1 MAFGGGQRRAVDHF
15 RQSQTQRHRLT
26 ELRHRL
32 KEDDM
37 PDIDAQV
44 DYIED
49 DVLRLIFLTCHP
61 VLSPESR
68 AALTLRLVAGLTT
81 EEIAAAFLVKSSTM
95 GQRISR
101 AKRTLAESGATI
113 EMPAGRERRKRL
125 DDVLAVIYL
134 IFDEGYAA
142 TAGPDWIR
150 PDLCSE
156 ALRLA
161 RTLTALVP
169 DDAEVHSL
177 QALLEL
183 QASRTHARTGT
194 SGEAILLEDQDRA
207 RWDHLL
213 IRRGLAALSRA
224 EELGQPAGVYTL
236 QAAIAACHAKARTAK
251 ETDWQ
256 QIASLYDVLAQA
268 APNPVVEVNRA
279 VAYGRAYGPEAGLAI
294 LAPVAENSA
303 LAGSH
308 LLSSVRGDLLA
319 LAGRS
324 AEAASEFRRAAALTR
339 NEREREVLLR
349 RVERLQL

>member
-1 MAFGGGQRRAVDHF
+1 M
-15 RQSQTQRHRLT
+15 
-26 ELRHRL
+26 
-32 KEDDM
+32 
-37 PDIDAQV
+37 
-44 DYIED
+44 
-49 DVLRLIFLTCHP
+49 IFLTCHP

-81 EEIAAAFLVKSSTM
+81 DEIAATFLVKFTTM

-101 AKRTLAESGATI
+101 AKRTLVESGATV
-113 EMPAGRERRKRL
+113 ELPAGRERRERL

-134 IFDEGYAA
+134 IFNEGYAA
-142 TAGPDWIR
+142 TVGPDWIR

-161 RTLTALVP
+161 RTLAVLVS

-177 QALLEL
+177 QSLLEL

-213 IRRGLAALSRA
+213 IRLGLAALSCA
-224 EELGQPAGVYTL
+224 ERLGQPAGVYTL

-268 APNPVVEVNRA
+268 ASNPVVEVNRA

-294 LAPVAENSA
+294 LASVADHSA

-308 LLSSVRGDLLA
+308 LLPSVRGDLLA

-324 AEAASEFRRAAALTR
+324 AEAESEFRRAAALTR
-339 NEREREVLLR
+339 NDREREVLLR